1 MTPMAGIP
9 ATRDRDAARVPV
21 LGLTVLYD
29 AQCSLCTFL
38 RDWLGKQPQ
47 LVPLRFVP
55 AGSAE
60 AGQRFPTLD
69 QRAAL
74 EEITVVGDG
83 GQVYRGP
90 AAWVVCL
97 WALREHRPLAHRLS
111 TPAGAHL
118 AKGAMLAAAKWRDS
132 RKAGSGGWNG
142 SGWGGSAYYSGDG
155 WVYHP
160 QSGWT
165 YSPPTDWTNSPP
177 AVRTD
182 NPPADRTN
190 TPPAGR
196 TDNPPGCDSGTCS
209 TR

>member
-1 MTPMAGIP
+1 MAGIP

-55 AGSAE
+55 AGSDE
-60 AGQRFPTLD
+60 AGERFPALD
-69 QRAAL
+69 QRATL
-74 EEITVVGDG
+74 DEITVVGDG
-83 GQVYRGP
+83 GQVYRGS

-111 TPAGAHL
+111 TPAGARL

-132 RKAGSGGWNG
+132 RNAGSGGWGGSSG

-155 WVYHP
+155 WVYDP
-160 QSGWT
+160 RTGWS
-165 YSPPTDWTNSPP
+165 YNPPTDWTTNRPTGRTATPP
-177 AVRTD
+177 T
-182 NPPADRTN
+182 DRTN
-190 TPPAGR
+190 
-196 TDNPPGCDSGTCS
+196 NPPGCDSGTCS